1 MGKSLLLFFI
11 FHFSFLNTLAQTAV
25 STYLPGVTPEGAIY
39 LLPKTGIRISVLVEK
54 TTYTPGELN
63 KYAERY
69 LRIKDVSPAPSV
81 SYRITGIR
89 QEAYAVADT
98 SKHYAIEFNAK
109 TVATNIRL
117 SDDGILLAI
126 NAEPN
131 KLPVTKPFVAAPHP
145 ASVNPRQYMNEETLA
160 AGSTAKMAELI
171 AKTLDDKKG
180 IDVALINIAERSSFA
195 DYFVLVS
202 AGNERHA
209 QALREAVED
218 VLEPLGIFPKNVEG
232 KNKPTWILMDYRD
245 VIVNVMTQDAR
256 EKYSLEKIWGD
267 CEIILCN

>member
-1 MGKSLLLFFI
+1 M
-11 FHFSFLNTLAQTAV
+11 
-25 STYLPGVTPEGAIY
+25 E
-39 LLPKTGIRISVLVEK
+39 PKEMEPK
-54 TTYTPGELN
+54 EL
-63 KYAERY
+63 
-69 LRIKDVSPAPSV
+69 
-81 SYRITGIR
+81 
-89 QEAYAVADT
+89 
-98 SKHYAIEFNAK
+98 
-109 TVATNIRL
+109 
-117 SDDGILLAI
+117 
-126 NAEPN
+126 
-131 KLPVTKPFVAAPHP
+131 
-145 ASVNPRQYMNEETLA
+145 
-160 AGSTAKMAELI
+160 AELI

-218 VLEPLGIFPKNVEG
+218 VLEPLGIFPKKKKK

>member
-1 MGKSLLLFFI
+1 M
-11 FHFSFLNTLAQTAV
+11 
-25 STYLPGVTPEGAIY
+25 E
-39 LLPKTGIRISVLVEK
+39 PKEMEPK
-54 TTYTPGELN
+54 EL
-63 KYAERY
+63 
-69 LRIKDVSPAPSV
+69 
-81 SYRITGIR
+81 
-89 QEAYAVADT
+89 
-98 SKHYAIEFNAK
+98 
-109 TVATNIRL
+109 
-117 SDDGILLAI
+117 
-126 NAEPN
+126 
-131 KLPVTKPFVAAPHP
+131 
-145 ASVNPRQYMNEETLA
+145 
-160 AGSTAKMAELI
+160 AELI

-218 VLEPLGIFPKNVEG
+218 VLEPLGLFPKNVEG

-245 VIVNVMTQDAR
+245 VIVNIMTQDAR